1 MLSKFFIDRPVF
13 ANVIAILMVLL
24 GVVAAYNLPVEQYPK
39 ITPPTVQ
46 VTTSY
51 PGANARVVAETV
63 AAAIEQQV
71 NGVEGMM
78 YMSSNCSADG
88 SYSLTI
94 TFDIGVDLDTAQ
106 VLVQNR
112 VSIAEPQL
120 PEEVRRQGISVQKQS
135 TDIVLVVS
143 LVSPDKSFDSLF
155 MANFGTL
162 RLRDELSR
170 VPGVGGVDIRGGANY
185 SMRIWLDPERL
196 SARNLTTQDVIAA
209 LRDQNVQVAAG
220 QIGQSPAPAGQSL
233 QFPVTALGR
242 LSDPEQFEA
251 IVVKKQDGRITYL
264 RDIARV
270 ELGSQ
275 SYDSFSIRSGM
286 SAVSILIFQLPGAN
300 ALDVAANVRAAMER
314 LSREFPPGLEYSIP
328 FDTTKFVEAGIRSVY
343 TTLLEAGALVL
354 LVILVFLH
362 DWRAVLVPAT
372 TVPVTIIGA
381 FAVMP
386 LLGFTINFLTLFGL
400 VLAIGIVV
408 DDAIVIVENAAHH
421 IERGLK
427 PREASIKAM
436 EEMTGPVISITL
448 VLVAVF
454 LPAAFLGGI
463 TGQLYRQF
471 ALTIAATAVLSAI
484 NALTLKPVQCAM
496 YLRPLPEKRNL
507 FVRLFNRGYGWVERG
522 YMWFLDRFLR
532 AGVLGMLV
540 FFGLIGGTAWWY
552 LSLPTGFLPT
562 EDQGYIIVSVQ
573 LPDGASQDRTRA
585 VVQKVDEIFGA
596 EPAIDNWLLL
606 GGLSILDGVN
616 APNSATAFAVFK
628 DWSERL
634 SPELRQDAI
643 VARLAAQLGQIDE
656 AVIFPIVPPAIRGLG
671 QAGGFQLQL
680 EDRAGVGRDELYR
693 NLQEILKAAAEHPE
707 LGRTQSTFRAGVPQL
722 FANVDRVKAQT
733 LDLDLND
740 VFSTLQAN
748 LGSFY
753 ANDFNKFGRTYQVR
767 LQAEPEFRNSIEDIY
782 KLRIRNQNGK
792 MIPIGSV
799 LTIEEAFGPQVIN
812 RYNLYPTAS
821 IIGSA
826 APGRSSGEA
835 IAAMERVA
843 NEVLPNTM
851 GYDWTGMAYQEKIV
865 GGQAIFVFAMAILL
879 VYLVLAAQYNSWVL
893 PLAVILVVPIGM
905 LGVVAAVAYR
915 GMDNNVYTQIGT
927 VLIIALSSKNAILIV
942 EFARELR
949 LQGRSIL
956 EAATEASRMRFR
968 PIIMTSFAF
977 ILGMVPLIKANGAG
991 AASQQS
997 LGTAVVGGMLTSTV
1011 LAIFFVPL
1019 FYIIMQSISEWRNP
1033 IEPQPHE
1040 QAV

>member
-13 ANVIAILMVLL
+13 ANVIAIITVLL
-24 GVVAAYNLPVEQYPK
+24 GLVAAFRLPIEQYPR

-63 AAAIEQQV
+63 AAPIEQQV
-71 NGVEGMM
+71 NGVEGML

-94 TFDIGVDLDTAQ
+94 TFDIGTNLDNAQ

-112 VSIAEPQL
+112 VAIAEPLL
-120 PEEVRRQGISVQKQS
+120 PEEVRRQGLSVQKQS

-143 LVSPDKSFDSLF
+143 LTSPNNSYDSLF
-155 MANFGTL
+155 MANYGTL

-170 VPGVGGVDIRGGANY
+170 VRGVGAVDVRGGANY
-185 SMRIWLDPERL
+185 SMRIWMDPERL
-196 SARNLTTQDVIAA
+196 SARQMTTKDVIDA

-220 QIGQSPAPAGQSL
+220 QIGQSPAPPNQQL

-242 LSDPEQFEA
+242 LSDPEQFGA
-251 IVVKKQDGRITYL
+251 IVVKKQSGRVTFL
-264 RDIARV
+264 RDVARV
-270 ELGSQ
+270 ELGAQ
-275 SYDSFSIRSGM
+275 SYDSFSIRSGLP
-286 SAVSILIFQLPGAN
+286 AVSILITQLPGAN
-300 ALDVAANVRAAMER
+300 ALEVAKDVRAAMER
-314 LSREFPPGLEYSIP
+314 LKEDFPEDLEYSIP
-328 FDTTKFVEAGIRSVY
+328 FDTTKFVDAGIKSVY
-343 TTLLEAGALVL
+343 STLLEAGVLVL

-386 LLGFTINFLTLFGL
+386 MLGFSINFLTLFGL
-400 VLAIGIVV
+400 VLSIGIVV

-421 IERGLK
+421 VEKGLS
-427 PREASIKAM
+427 PRDAAIKAM

-484 NALTLKPVQCAM
+484 NALTLKPVQCAA
-496 YLRPLPEKRNL
+496 YLRPLPERRGIL
-507 FVRLFNRGYGWVERG
+507 VRAFNRVYGWVERL
-522 YMWFLDRFLR
+522 YMATLRLFLR
-532 AGVLGMLV
+532 LGALGMLA
-540 FFGLIGGTAWWY
+540 FIALIGGTGWWY
-552 LSLPTGFLPT
+552 YHLPTGFLPA
-562 EDQGYIIVSVQ
+562 EDQGYVLISAQ
-573 LPDGASQDRTRA
+573 LPDGASQERTRA
-585 VVQKVDEIFGA
+585 VVKQLDTIFAA
-596 EPAIDNWLLL
+596 EPAIDNWLIL
-606 GGLSILDGVN
+606 GGLSILDGVS
-616 APNSATAFAVFK
+616 APNAATAFAVFK
-628 DWSERL
+628 DWDERQA
-634 SPELRQDAI
+634 PEQQQDAI
-643 VARLAAQLGQIDE
+643 VNKLRVELGKIHE
-656 AVIFPIVPPAIRGLG
+656 AIVFPIVPPAIRGLG
-671 QAGGFQLQL
+671 QAGGFQMQI
-680 EDRAGVGRDELYR
+680 EDRAGVGREELYQR
-693 NLQEILKAAAEHPE
+693 LQEILQAAAKRPE
-707 LGRTQSTFRAGVPQL
+707 LAPSQSSFRAGVPQL
-722 FANVDRVKAQT
+722 FVNVDRVKAQM
-733 LDLDLND
+733 LDLDLGD

-767 LQAEPEFRNSIEDIY
+767 LQAEPNFRNSREDIY
-782 KLRIRNQNGK
+782 RLRVRNQSGK

-799 LTIEEAFGPQVIN
+799 LQVDEAFGPQVIA

-821 IIGSA
+821 ILGGA

-835 IAAMERVA
+835 LKVMEEVA
-843 NEVLPNTM
+843 DEILPNTM
-851 GYDWTGMAYQEKIV
+851 GYDWTGMAFQEKIV
-865 GGQAIFVFAMAILL
+865 GGQAIYVFLMAVML
-879 VYLVLAAQYNSWVL
+879 VYLVLAAQYNSWLL
-893 PLAVILVVPIGM
+893 PLAVLFVVPIGV

-915 GMDNNVYTQIGT
+915 GMDNNIYTQIGT
-927 VLIIALSSKNAILIV
+927 VLIIALASKNAILIV

-949 LQGRSIL
+949 LQGRGIL
-956 EAATEASRMRFR
+956 ESALEASRMRFR

-977 ILGMVPLIKANGAG
+977 ILGMVPLINATGAG

-997 LGTAVVGGMLTSTV
+997 LGTAVVGGMLTSTF

-1019 FYIIMQSISEWRNP
+1019 FFIVMQWLSELRQ
-1033 IEPQPHE
+1033 PQPP
-1040 QAV
+1040 AS